1 MSAVL
6 LKMKGIFKEFPGVQA
21 LQDVDFSSQIGEVHG
36 LIGENGSGKST
47 LVKILYG
54 QYLPDAGS
62 ISIRGKKE
70 SILSPQIAQENGI
83 SYISQEISL
92 VPLRSVAENVMMG
105 RIPKNKIHMVDHTKL
120 YSEVKKLMDTLQA
133 EIDPKTPVCDLNV
146 NLQQIVAIARA
157 LAVNASIIIMDEVTS
172 SLTDKDVE
180 MLFRVINVLKSRGIS
195 FIFITH
201 RLKEVFQICDQVTI
215 LRDGKKIADSKVSE
229 VDEDMLIK
237 SMVGRSLGDYFF
249 KKSVPIKETLL
260 EIKGM
265 KSPPLLENINL
276 KIRAGEI
283 VGLSGL
289 VGSGRSEIAM
299 ALVGRRK
306 IVQGQVI
313 LRKKKLTIRS
323 PVEAFKAGIALVPED
338 RKRQALVL
346 PLSVKHNFSL
356 ACLQMFSP
364 ISNFGLIRAK
374 AETDLTKSFFDR
386 LKVKTPTYETEIQ
399 WLSGGNQQKIVIA
412 RWLVKNPM
420 IFILDEPTRGIDVGA
435 KSEIYRIMGEIVETG
450 SAIIMI
456 SSDLLEILGLSDRV
470 LVMFQGKIVKELLKE
485 EASEEKIAFYATG
498 QKDQ

>member
-1 MSAVL
+1 
-6 LKMKGIFKEFPGVQA
+6 
-21 LQDVDFSSQIGEVHG
+21 
-36 LIGENGSGKST
+36 
-47 LVKILYG
+47 
-54 QYLPDAGS
+54 
-62 ISIRGKKE
+62 
-70 SILSPQIAQENGI
+70 
-83 SYISQEISL
+83 
-92 VPLRSVAENVMMG
+92 
-105 RIPKNKIHMVDHTKL
+105 
-120 YSEVKKLMDTLQA
+120 
-133 EIDPKTPVCDLNV
+133 
-146 NLQQIVAIARA
+146 
-157 LAVNASIIIMDEVTS
+157 MDEVTS

-180 MLFRVINVLKSRGIS
+180 MLFSVINVLKSRGIS